1 MAKKQ
6 KDDEEILKS
15 IIDKS
20 TNITAIATAKLE
32 LSALQERKA
41 AISAAIKPVLDVPQ
55 IIAQP
60 TSEVASEAL
69 AGQPRKKGKAQKDDD
84 VVTNIRKMREDIG
97 KLSKDS
103 AESKKLLES
112 ILETNQKY
120 YENNNEL
127 INRLLIAN
135 GLLADKISAAT
146 KPTGVGVGGA
156 AGGNGTVTPQE
167 PDAGGGG
174 LFGGLKWLFGG
185 VGALKGLN
193 ALRKPPA
200 VDVPKINAPDTPKLS
215 ARKKILELLKKG
227 GKAALIIK
235 GFLAAGLAAEWILAF
250 FSSNEETQARMI
262 EDALGYV
269 PDWLEDWVSDNPD
282 LAVMLGLQVPELA
295 INAARAAKPIT
306 TVAKGTTEAFKGY
319 TQLYRNFGVKP
330 LAEGTKGVSQAAKS
344 IWDTAK
350 IGPAVVDTTDEL
362 RSASKIKTGL
372 KTAKQFAVVTKET
385 IGKAVTKAIS
395 DDAAKIGAK
404 GIPVVGLGL
413 AGLMAGLRAWQGD
426 MYGAG
431 LELLGG
437 AVSLVP
443 GVGTAASVAINAKLM
458 ADDLYEHF
466 YGIRPNKETDEAL
479 RSKRWNEIYDTTLEY
494 INEQTS
500 KAMSMMST
508 DTPVSDIGASDNF
521 AAAIAEETGGQVS
534 VDSSVPIV
542 GRGQYLEQQ
551 KQQTMPTVS
560 PPAPVQT
567 PNISV
572 IPVAP
577 VQTPRSSV
585 VQPVPTQKIT
595 EEQINTIGNGS
606 STGQNNIVVR
616 QGDTINNVTNN
627 NTAGGGA
634 AGGVSGSPSK
644 IPSPFDYLLYGDVF
658 NWGN

>member
-1 MAKKQ
+1 MARQ
-6 KDDEEILKS
+6 QRDDVDVLKS

-20 TNITAIATAKLE
+20 TNKTAIAAAKLE

-60 TSEVASEAL
+60 TSESVSEAI

-84 VVTNIRKMREDIG
+84 VVTNIRKMREDIN

-156 AGGNGTVTPQE
+156 AGGDGTVTPQE
-167 PDAGGGG
+167 QNPGGGG
-174 LFGGLKWLFGG
+174 LLGGLKWLFGG
-185 VGALKGLN
+185 AGVLKGLSS
-193 ALRKPPA
+193 LRKPPV
-200 VDVPKINAPDTPKLS
+200 VDVPKVNAPDTPKLS
-215 ARKKILELLKKG
+215 ARKKVLQLLKKG
-227 GKAALIIK
+227 GKTAAIVA
-235 GFLAAGLAAEWILAF
+235 GFLAAGLAAEWIIAF
-250 FSSNEETQARMI
+250 FSSNEEIQARMI

-295 INAARAAKPIT
+295 INTARAAKPLS
-306 TVAKGTTEAFKGY
+306 TVVKGTTEAFKGY
-319 TQLYRNFGVKP
+319 AQLYKGFTAKPMAQGV
-330 LAEGTKGVSQAAKS
+330 KGVSQAAS
-344 IWDTAK
+344 GVWDAAR

-372 KTAKQFAVVTKET
+372 RATKQAVVITKDT
-385 IGKAVTKAIS
+385 IGKAVVKAVS
-395 DDAAKIGAK
+395 DDAAKIAGK
-404 GIPVVGLGL
+404 KLPFVGLGL
-413 AGLMAGLRAWQGD
+413 AGIMAGLRAWQGD
-426 MYGAG
+426 LYGAK
-431 LELLGG
+431 LELLSGG
-437 AVSLVP
+437 LSIVP
-443 GVGTAASVAINAKLM
+443 GVGTAGSVAVDAKLM

-466 YGIRPNKETDEAL
+466 YGIRPNMETDEAL
-479 RSKRWNEIYDTTLEY
+479 RAKRWNEIYDTTLEY
-494 INEQTS
+494 IKEETS

-551 KQQTMPTVS
+551 KLQTSPSVS
-560 PPAPVQT
+560 SPAPAQT
-567 PNISV
+567 P
-572 IPVAP
+572 
-577 VQTPRSSV
+577 SSV
-585 VQPVPTQKIT
+585 VVQPIPTQKIT
-595 EEQINTIGNGS
+595 EEQINTIGSGS
-606 STGQNNIVVR
+606 STGQNNIVVK

-634 AGGVSGSPSK
+634 AGSVSGSPSK